1 MTNKNEF
8 VAAMKRVGLNQ
19 EQVAEYLGISTTAL
33 NNKINNKSEFKASEI
48 QKLIVLF
55 KIDPDDSDSIN
66 KIFFAPDVDLES
78 TSEVEA
84 DA

>member
-19 EQVAEYLGISTTAL
+19 EQVADYLGISPTAL

-55 KIDPDDSDSIN
+55 KIDPDDSDTIN

-78 TSEVEA
+78 TSEEP
-84 DA
+84 DT